1 MDITHAQA
9 VENTLHV
16 ALAATY
22 RAEEEGQ
29 LTPPAAENV
38 RGGIRAALDALAIA
52 FINEVAP

>member
-1 MDITHAQA
+1 MNVTHSQA
-9 VENTLHV
+9 VENSLHV

-29 LTPPAAENV
+29 LTPQAAENV
-38 RGGIRAALDALAIA
+38 RGGIRLALDALAVA